1 MEVHMLKEMRL
12 KYRILL
18 GYAAPIVLFIIASV
32 VVYSFLRTADEA
44 RAAAEEKR
52 AIMSV
57 IGGLMYNSA
66 KMQRAARGYIIAK
79 NEVSKKSFEDGE
91 AEFSRLV
98 ERLGNLVRDEKQK
111 ERLKMVIGLEKDVS
125 GLGRN
130 FIALVDKGKQDV
142 AVREFKTGAPLEAAR
157 RFEAAVMDFERA
169 EAEILEASQKAE
181 SSALASV
188 TRVLYAATFLAAL
201 AAAVIGFYISS
212 AAGRSIMEVINTVSS
227 SSAEIAATVS
237 QHERTAS
244 GQAAMVNQTTATV
257 EELGASFRKTSE
269 QAASVADTAKKASAL
284 TDEGARSVKAAV
296 DGMNELKEKI
306 SAVAGEILKLG
317 EQTAQIGSIA
327 DVVKDLAGQT
337 NMLALNAAVEAVRA
351 GEHGK
356 GFSVLAAEVR
366 KLADESKKSAQKANV
381 IIEEIQ
387 KATNST
393 IMVTEEGA
401 KRVEEVI
408 RLAGAVG
415 GLFDKLSDAAGSV
428 YENAQQALLNT
439 KQQSGAIGQV
449 VDAVNN
455 INAGARETAAGLSQT
470 RTGVTKLNE
479 AAVGLKAMV

>member
-1 MEVHMLKEMRL
+1 MFKNMKL

-18 GYAAPIVLFIIASV
+18 GYAAPIILFIIASV
-32 VVYSFLRTADEA
+32 VVYSFLRTVHKASVE
-44 RAAAEEKR
+44 AEEKR
-52 AIMSV
+52 EIISG
-57 IGGLMYNSA
+57 IDGFLYNA
-66 KMQRAARGYIIAK
+66 ARMQRAARGYIIVRQ
-79 NEVSKKSFEDGE
+79 EVSKKSFEEGA
-91 AEFSRLV
+91 AEFLRLE
-98 ERLGNLVRDEKQK
+98 ERLGKLVKDEKQR
-111 ERLKMVIGLEKDVS
+111 ERLKNIIEHERDMADIA
-125 GLGRN
+125 RN
-130 FIALVDKGKQDV
+130 FIMLMDKGKQD
-142 AVREFKTGAPLEAAR
+142 AVIKEFRTGRPLEAAR
-157 RFEAAVMDFERA
+157 KFEAAVMDFKRT
-169 EAEILEASQKAE
+169 EAELLEASQKAE
-181 SSALASV
+181 SSAFASV
-188 TRVLYAATFLAAL
+188 SRVLYAATFLAAV
-201 AAAVIGFYISS
+201 AALGIGLYISS
-212 AAGRSIMEVINTVSS
+212 FASRSIMEAVNTMSS

-244 GQAAMVNQTTATV
+244 GQAAMVSQTVATV

-269 QAASVADTAKKASAL
+269 QAAAVADTAKKTAAL
-284 TDEGARSVKAAV
+284 TDEGAKSVKAAV
-296 DGMNELKEKI
+296 DGMNELKEKV
-306 SAVAGEILKLG
+306 SVVAGQILKLG
-317 EQTAQIGSIA
+317 DQTAQIGAIA
-327 DVVKDLAGQT
+327 DIVKDLASQT

-393 IMVTEEGA
+393 IMVTEEGT

-415 GLFDKLSDAAGSV
+415 GVFDKISDAAGSV

-470 RTGVTKLNE
+470 KIGVAKLNE

>member
-1 MEVHMLKEMRL
+1 MLKEMRL
-12 KYRILL
+12 KYKILL
-18 GYAAPIVLFIIASV
+18 GYAAPIALFIIASV
-32 VVYSFLRTADEA
+32 VVYSFLRTADKA
-44 RAAAEEKR
+44 KAVAEEKR
-52 AIMSV
+52 AIMSDMTHLELSEA
-57 IGGLMYNSA
+57 G
-66 KMQRAARGYIIAK
+66 MQRSARGYIIARQ
-79 NEVSKKSFEDGE
+79 EQSKKNFEAAE
-91 AEFSRLV
+91 ASATRLE

-111 ERLKMVIGLEKDVS
+111 ERLKNIIGLEKDVA
-125 GLGRN
+125 GMARN
-130 FIALVDKGKQDV
+130 FIALVDRGKQDV
-142 AVREFKTGAPLEAAR
+142 AIKEFRTGRALEAAR
-157 RFEAAVMDFERA
+157 KFDAAVTDFERA
-169 EAEILEASQKAE
+169 EAEILDASQKAE

-188 TRVLYAATFLAAL
+188 TRVLYIATFLAAVS
-201 AAAVIGFYISS
+201 AVAIGFYISS
-212 AAGRSIMEVINTVSS
+212 AAGRTIMEAVNAVSS

-244 GQAAMVNQTTATV
+244 GQAAMVSQTTATV
-257 EELGASFRKTSE
+257 EELGVSFRKTSE
-269 QAASVADTAKKASAL
+269 QAASVADTAKKAASL

-317 EQTAQIGSIA
+317 EQTAQIGAIA

-393 IMVTEEGA
+393 IMVTEEGT

-439 KQQSGAIGQV
+439 RQQSGAIGQV